1 MNTKKIYLLALVLIQ
16 CLCLTA
22 QDIKK
27 ISWGK
32 IPQEDLSMTVYP
44 LDSAAEAVVLDDIGE
59 MFFYFGNGVRYTLS
73 SHKRIKILKEG
84 GIERGNIFINYY
96 FENNSENVKGL
107 KAQVIAPDG
116 TVTKVKDE
124 NIFDEKISESRA

>member
-1 MNTKKIYLLALVLIQ
+1 MSLFDSARF
-16 CLCLTA
+16 
-22 QDIKK
+22 KK

-59 MFFYFGNGVRYTLS
+59 MFLYFGNGVRYTLS
-73 SHKRIKILKEG
+73 SHKRIKVLKEG

-116 TVTKVKDE
+116 TVTKVKDK
-124 NIFDEKISESRA
+124 IFLMKKFLRVEPKRKWHAQMYR